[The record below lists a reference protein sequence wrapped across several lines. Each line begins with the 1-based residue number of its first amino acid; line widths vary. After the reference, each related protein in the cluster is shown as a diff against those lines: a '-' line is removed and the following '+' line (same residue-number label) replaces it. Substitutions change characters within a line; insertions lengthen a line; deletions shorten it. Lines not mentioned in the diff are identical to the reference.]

1 MRISDAFEQT
11 TRVEMVL
18 LSAMLLVDLGLS
30 YPNPRRFVDYLFIQ
44 GMIAIV
50 VGSFLAAR
58 LPQKFAQSSA
68 MRAAVLESENTSVS
82 TSSRNFPRLG
92 MRMLVVGML
101 LVTCAIIIGEIW
113 IRRTLPP

>member
-1 MRISDAFEQT
+1 MRIPDAFGQT
-11 TRVEMVL
+11 TRVEIVL
-18 LSAMLLVDLGLS
+18 LSAMLLADLGLS
-30 YPNPRRFVDYLFIQ
+30 YPGLRRFVDYLFIQ

-58 LPQKFAQSSA
+58 LPQRFARSSA
-68 MRAAVLESENTSVS
+68 MRATILQSENTTVS
-82 TSSRNFPRLG
+82 SSGRNYPRLG
-92 MRMLVVGML
+92 MRMLVLGTL